1 VLAGTDL
8 LVGVAR
14 HEGLA
19 FLRHSDVDDDSDD
32 DSAGRDRW
40 RKALRTFVQVY
51 TSWHTIAPLH
61 CLVGQKFFY
70 ISIIIHPD

>member
-1 VLAGTDL
+1 MRRTARSVLAGTDL

-51 TSWHTIAPLH
+51 TWWHTIASFDRKKIFL
-61 CLVGQKFFY
+61 Y
-70 ISIIIHPD
+70 